1 MFSKVGQK
9 VNTFFF
15 YSKSNVINIA
25 QKAPDIW
32 ATIVRIFFTR
42 NFQKSPNLV
51 TLPVS
56 YGACCFVHILRST

>member
-51 TLPVS
+51 TLMNAHMQSISDSKVN
-56 YGACCFVHILRST
+56 